1 MMRIIGTSHSLCVS
15 PPIHKRTQ
23 TELFQT
29 LPRQHPHPNSPISLL
44 QCKLI
49 DKGALIGAVGLGFFG
64 FIGWCLWVFGCLG
77 LWVWLVGFFVFC
89 GNCSGADYYRWGFK
103 IRIRWHSSACTAG
116 KPSTHLQRQGVTPP
130 VVSQP

>member
-1 MMRIIGTSHSLCVS
+1 MMRIIRTSHSLCVS

-49 DKGALIGAVGLGFFG
+49 DKGALIGAVGLGLGSLVGAFG
-64 FIGWCLWVFGCLG
+64 FLVVWVCGFG
-77 LWVWLVGFFVFC
+77 WLVFFC
-89 GNCSGADYYRWGFK
+89 ILW
-103 IRIRWHSSACTAG
+103 
-116 KPSTHLQRQGVTPP
+116 
-130 VVSQP
+130 